1 MATIEPKRT
10 DILYHTGK
18 ALSSGLTDNCHH
30 AILAQCRGGV
40 AQLGERDNRTVEV
53 RSSSLLTSTTTTQG
67 RLEWPHGAV
76 AQLGE
81 RNTGSV
87 EVRSSIL
94 LSSTKSRTLAV
105 RQAFFFSNKE
115 RRTTFANALFF
126 VGRTQVRS
134 SVPQRRVFACGSMV
148 RSDRFVCGVSALRAE
163 TLHTIE
169 HGVPLCR
176 RLAGPTA

>member
-1 MATIEPKRT
+1 MARIERKGT
-10 DILYHTGK
+10 VILYHTHR
-18 ALSSGLTDNCHH
+18 ALSSGLTDNSHH

-67 RLEWPHGAV
+67 RPSRPQGAV

-94 LSSTKSRTLAV
+94 LSSTKTK
-105 RQAFFFSNKE
+105 N
-115 RRTTFANALFF
+115 
-126 VGRTQVRS
+126 
-134 SVPQRRVFACGSMV
+134 
-148 RSDRFVCGVSALRAE
+148 VC
-163 TLHTIE
+163 
-169 HGVPLCR
+169 
-176 RLAGPTA
+176 